1 MEQSV
6 RLEGGCAVTTKEKLL
21 TLLESRRG
29 SFVSG
34 EEAAKELSVS
44 RAAVCKAV
52 KALRLE
58 GYPIDAVTNR
68 GYCLSQAGDVLSA
81 QGIARYLNPE
91 IRPLVE
97 KSLDSTNAAARRLAE
112 RGEPE
117 GTVVLSGSQ
126 TQGRGRYGRSFY
138 SPADTGVYLSLL
150 LRPTGDPQQTVLLTA
165 AAAGAMCQAMEAL
178 GVEGPKIKWVNDI
191 FLRGKKVCG
200 ILCEASFS
208 LETGAPEYVV
218 VGAGINVYTPQGG
231 FPPEIA
237 DIAGALWNAPVPDG
251 KNRLAAEF
259 LNRFWALYREGGD
272 FLEDYRRRSLV
283 VGKPVAVLSGETR
296 REALALG
303 IDDRCRLRVRFA
315 DGQEQALSYGEV
327 SILPE
332 TFAEKP

>member
-1 MEQSV
+1 M
-6 RLEGGCAVTTKEKLL
+6 TTKEKFL
-21 TLLESRRG
+21 TLLENRRG

-34 EEAAKELSVS
+34 EEAAKALSVT
-44 RAAVCKAV
+44 RAAVWKAV
-52 KALRLE
+52 KALGQE
-58 GYPIDAVTNR
+58 GYVIDAVPNR
-68 GYCLSQAGDVLSA
+68 GYRLSDRGDVLSA

-91 IRPLVE
+91 MRPVVHGT
-97 KSLDSTNAAARRLAE
+97 LDSTNAALRALAE
-112 RGEPE
+112 QGAAE

-150 LRPTGDPQQTVLLTA
+150 LRPRADPQQTVLLTA
-165 AAAGAMCQAMEAL
+165 AAAAAMCQAMEAL
-178 GVEGPKIKWVNDI
+178 GAADPRIKWVNDV

-200 ILCEASFS
+200 ILCEASFG

-218 VGAGINVYTPQGG
+218 VGAGINAYAPKDG

-259 LNRFWALYREGGD
+259 LNRFWTMYRGGED

-283 VGKPVAVLSGETR
+283 VGKPVTVLSGETR
-296 REALALG
+296 REALALD
-303 IDDRCRLRVRFA
+303 IDDRCRLRVRFG
-315 DGQEQALSYGEV
+315 DGTEQALSYGEV
-327 SILPE
+327 RVIPDAS
-332 TFAEKP
+332 AEIREEK

>member
-1 MEQSV
+1 M
-6 RLEGGCAVTTKEKLL
+6 TTKEKLL
-21 TLLESRRG
+21 TLLENRRG

-34 EEAAKELSVS
+34 EEAAKVLSVS

-52 KALRLE
+52 KALRQE

-91 IRPLVE
+91 LRPLVE

-150 LRPTGDPQQTVLLTA
+150 LRPVGDPQQTVLLTA
-165 AAAGAMCQAMEAL
+165 AAAAAMCQAMEAL

-231 FPPEIA
+231 FPAELA
-237 DIAGALWNAPVPDG
+237 GIAGAVWDAPVPDG
-251 KNRLAAEF
+251 KNKLAAEF
-259 LNRFWALYREGGD
+259 LNRFWAMYRTGGD
-272 FLEDYRRRSLV
+272 FLEDYRHRSLV
-283 VGKPVAVLSGETR
+283 VGKTVTVLSGDTR
-296 REALALG
+296 QEALALG
-303 IDDRCRLRVRFA
+303 IDDRCRLRVRFG
-315 DGQEQALSYGEV
+315 DGREQTLSYGEV
-327 SILPE
+327 SVLPDALE
-332 TFAEKP
+332 EKGEKIR

>member
-1 MEQSV
+1 M
-6 RLEGGCAVTTKEKLL
+6 TTKEKLL

-52 KALRLE
+52 KALRQA

-68 GYCLSQAGDVLSA
+68 GYCMSQTGDVLSA
-81 QGIARYLNPE
+81 QGIAKYLNPE
-91 IRPLVE
+91 IHPLVE

-112 RGEPE
+112 QGAAE

-165 AAAGAMCQAMEAL
+165 AAAAAMCQAMEAL

-191 FLRGKKVCG
+191 FLSGKKVCG

-208 LETGAPEYVV
+208 LETGVPEYVV
-218 VGAGINVYTPQGG
+218 VGAGINVYAPKGG

-251 KNRLAAEF
+251 KNKLAAEF
-259 LNRFWALYREGGD
+259 LNRFWTLYRGGGD

-283 VGKPVAVLSGETR
+283 IGKTVTVAVGDIAR
-296 REALALG
+296 KALALD
-303 IDDRCRLRVRFA
+303 IDDRCRLRVRFEN
-315 DGQEQALSYGEV
+315 GEEQTLSYGEV
-327 SILPE
+327 SVVPE
-332 TFAEKP
+332 ALEEKGENFR

>member
-1 MEQSV
+1 M
-6 RLEGGCAVTTKEKLL
+6 TTKEKLL

-52 KALRLE
+52 KA
-58 GYPIDAVTNR
+58 R

-91 IRPLVE
+91 ICPLVE

-112 RGEPE
+112 QGAAE

-178 GVEGPKIKWVNDI
+178 GVEDPKIKWVNDI

-259 LNRFWALYREGGD
+259 LNRFWTLYRGGGD

-283 VGKPVAVLSGETR
+283 IGKTVTVAAGDTAR
-296 REALALG
+296 KALALD
-303 IDDRCRLRVRFA
+303 IDDRCRLRVRFEN
-315 DGQEQALSYGEV
+315 GEEQTLSYGEV
-327 SILPE
+327 SIFPGLRE
-332 TFAEKP
+332 EKGENFR